1 MTQPFTS
8 IHSPVGVD
16 AGLGRLAAERSYEQ
30 HVDQMIRQV
39 LLTAPG
45 ERINRPEFGCGV
57 RRMLFA
63 PNSVASASLA
73 QVTVHQSLDRWLGS
87 VIKVDDVTVAAV
99 ESTLTIR
106 ISYVLLARQQ
116 RRYLNLE
123 VAL

>member
-8 IHSPVGVD
+8 IHYPIGVD

-63 PNSVASASLA
+63 PNSVVSASLA
-73 QVTVHQSLDRWLGS
+73 QVSVHQSLDRWLGS
-87 VIKVDDVTVAAV
+87 VIKVDDVVVAAV
-99 ESTLTIR
+99 DSTLTIR

-123 VAL
+123 VAP